1 MRQEAKE
8 YPSFPLGNRLYIRL
22 GLYSP
27 KKNFIRRVRKRKI
40 TRPAMLRKLRTNSSS
55 SMMSSISWTFLN
67 DAMAISTKV
76 LPKNHT
82 NKKRFAAVSSS
93 ITTGILTLLFPRK
106 RRRSSPSSLSATAFL
121 EAVASW
127 MLKRP

>member
-22 GLYSP
+22 GLYSL
-27 KKNFIRRVRKRKI
+27 KKIFTRRVRKRKI

-76 LPKNHT
+76 LLKNHT
-82 NKKRFAAVSSS
+82 EKKRFAAVSSS
-93 ITTGILTLLFPRK
+93 IATGILTLLFPRK
-106 RRRSSPSSLSATAFL
+106 RRRSSPSSLSATAF
-121 EAVASW
+121 
-127 MLKRP
+127 